1 MFSKVRELN
10 SRYHCYMKIQRQL
23 VSHGDIPSSRSQ
35 GFTLVELIT
44 TLTIAGILVTLAVP
58 SFSEVIKNNRLITQA
73 NDFVTALNVA
83 RSEAIRRSG
92 RVTVC
97 KSSDQISCSGSG
109 GWDQGWIVFNDVNG
123 DGVVSNPATNVLRV
137 HGPLSGGVSLH
148 GDANL
153 VDYVSYVA
161 SGATQQFAGG
171 ASATQ
176 SGVLILCD
184 DRGFV
189 SQAKGIQISATGR
202 VSTAS
207 ATSTAAGSC
216 TP

>member
-1 MFSKVRELN
+1 MQHQPTANRNALPPR
-10 SRYHCYMKIQRQL
+10 SR
-23 VSHGDIPSSRSQ
+23 

-44 TLTIAGILVTLAVP
+44 TLAIAGILVTLAVP
-58 SFSEVIKNNRLITQA
+58 SYSELIKNNRLITQT

-83 RSEAIRRSG
+83 RSEAIRRSD

-97 KSSDQISCSGSG
+97 KSSDQVSCAGSG
-109 GWDQGWIVFNDVNG
+109 GWDQGWIVFDDVNG
-123 DGVVSNPATNVLRV
+123 DGVVTNPATNVLRV
-137 HGPLSGGVSLH
+137 HSSLSNGVTLR

-153 VDYVSYVA
+153 VDYVSYVS

-176 SGVLILCD
+176 SGVLVMCD

-189 SQAKGIQISATGR
+189 IQAKGIQISATGR

-207 ATSTAAGSC
+207 ATSTAAVSC

>member
-1 MFSKVRELN
+1 
-10 SRYHCYMKIQRQL
+10 MKIQYQPAVCRDSQT
-23 VSHGDIPSSRSQ
+23 PRSR
-35 GFTLVELIT
+35 GFTLIELIT
-44 TLTIAGILVTLAVP
+44 TLAVAGILVTLAVP
-58 SFSEVIKNNRLITQA
+58 SFSEVIKNNRLITQE
-73 NDFVTALNVA
+73 NDFVTTLNLA

-97 KSSDQISCSGSG
+97 KSSNQTSCSGAG
-109 GWDQGWIVFNDVNG
+109 GWEQGWIVFNDVNN
-123 DGVVSNPATNVLRV
+123 DGVVTNPATNVLRV
-137 HGPLSGGVSLH
+137 HGALSSGVTLH

-153 VDYVSYVA
+153 LDYVSYVS
-161 SGATQQFAGG
+161 SGATQKFAGG

-176 SGVLILCD
+176 PGVLIMCD

-202 VSTAS
+202 VSTDS

>member
-1 MFSKVRELN
+1 
-10 SRYHCYMKIQRQL
+10 MKIKYHPAAYRDCRTPL
-23 VSHGDIPSSRSQ
+23 SR
-35 GFTLVELIT
+35 GFTLIELIT
-44 TLTIAGILVTLAVP
+44 TLAIAGILVTLAVP
-58 SFSEVIKNNRLITQA
+58 SFSEVIKNNRLITQE
-73 NDFVTALNVA
+73 NDFVTTLNLA

-97 KSSDQISCSGSG
+97 KSSNQTDCSGAG
-109 GWDQGWIVFNDVNG
+109 GWEQGWIVFNDVNN
-123 DGVVSNPATNVLRV
+123 DGVVTNPTTNVLRV
-137 HGPLSGGVSLH
+137 HGALSSGVTLH
-148 GDANL
+148 GDTNL
-153 VDYVSYVA
+153 VDYVSYVS
-161 SGATQQFAGG
+161 SGATQKFAGG

-176 SGVLILCD
+176 PGVLIMCD

-202 VSTAS
+202 VSTDS

>member
-1 MFSKVRELN
+1 
-10 SRYHCYMKIQRQL
+10 MKIQHQPTAYRDFQ
-23 VSHGDIPSSRSQ
+23 SPPSR

-44 TLTIAGILVTLAVP
+44 TLAVAGILVTLAVP
-58 SFSEVIKNNRLITQA
+58 SFSEVIKNNRLVTQA
-73 NDFVTALNVA
+73 NDFVTALNLA

-92 RVTVC
+92 RVTLC
-97 KSSDQISCSGSG
+97 KSSNQVSCSSG
-109 GWDQGWIVFNDVNG
+109 GAWDQGWIVFNDVNG
-123 DGVVSNPATNVLRV
+123 DGVVTNPTTNVLRV
-137 HGPLSGGVSLH
+137 HSSLSNGVTLH

-153 VDYVSYVA
+153 ADYVSYVS
-161 SGATQQFAGG
+161 SGATQKFAGG

-176 SGVLILCD
+176 SGVLVMCD

-202 VSTAS
+202 VSTTS